1 LLILFIIVGIM
12 IQFLVIYSGIII
24 YMHPYLEFLQHFN
37 IWLEFQEHNEIIWPE
52 HLSCDNYLAQLT
64 QDIYRVIENKSYYD
78 SLIQKN
84 YSKPNLIAQLPFLMS
99 FIRPIALSL
108 EQYQLLAHLVWG
120 NPDEQLPALQ
130 SNYLFMLPLWNHNP
144 AQFAIIEYLIDS
156 TAHFEIAYF
165 ISFAKKIPL
174 LSLSFEQKIRLY
186 NKIAKG
192 LYSFNNSQ
200 ERTHIDNP
208 QFLYA
213 MHLAFAMPEQYQ
225 QALDIFEQ
233 TNNYYFT
240 SILDSGRFT
249 DDAHTQWHIE
259 ISQTQ
264 FHANYYWF
272 VQDFSFSLIITHIT
286 TFLQQPDNLKRLNL
300 GSIEYSIETDVCH
313 LIFHSSLSSA
323 NTLCAE
329 QTTELFYF
337 LVKNLVYSNKPDT
350 ATYCL
355 EQDNY
360 HFLNASIL
368 KKSFL
373 QFILDK
379 DLMSDSLK
387 DDTIDFI
394 KI

>member
-1 LLILFIIVGIM
+1 M

-37 IWLEFQEHNEIIWPE
+37 IWLEFQEHSEITWPE
-52 HLSCDNYLAQLT
+52 HLSCDNYLARLT
-64 QDIYRVIENKSYYD
+64 QDIYRVIENERYYD
-78 SLIQKN
+78 ILIQQN
-84 YSKPNLIAQLPFLMS
+84 YLKPNLIDQLPFLMS
-99 FIRPIALSL
+99 FIRPLALSL

-120 NPDEQLPALQ
+120 KPDEQLPALQ
-130 SNYLFMLPLWNHNP
+130 SHYLFMLPLWNHNP
-144 AQFAIIEYLIDS
+144 SQFAIIEYLIES

-174 LSLSFEQKIRLY
+174 LPLSFKQKIRFY
-186 NKIAKG
+186 NKIAQG
-192 LYSFNNSQ
+192 LYSFNNRQ
-200 ERTHIDNP
+200 EKIHIDNP

-213 MHLAFAMPEQYQ
+213 MHLAFSIRDEYQ

-233 TNNYYFT
+233 TNHYYFT
-240 SILDSGRFT
+240 SILDFGRFT
-249 DDAHTQWHIE
+249 NDAHTQWHIE

-264 FHANYYWF
+264 FHANYCWF

-300 GSIEYSIETDVCH
+300 ESIEYSIETDACH
-313 LIFHSSLSSA
+313 LIFHFSCSSSA
-323 NTLCAE
+323 TLSAE
-329 QTTELFYF
+329 QTTDLFYF

-360 HFLNASIL
+360 HFLNDRIL
-368 KKSFL
+368 KKCFL

-379 DLMSDSLK
+379 NLMSDSLK